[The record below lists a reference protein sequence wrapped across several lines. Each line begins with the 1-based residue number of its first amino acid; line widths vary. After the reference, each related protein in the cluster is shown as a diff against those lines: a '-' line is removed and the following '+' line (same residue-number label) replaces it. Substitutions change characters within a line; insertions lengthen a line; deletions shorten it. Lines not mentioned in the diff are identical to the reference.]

1 MSQNL
6 ALYTCG
12 HIIPDSDSVCSA
24 ISLAYLLNK
33 IGRAATPARQ
43 GELNPETKFIL
54 DKFGFEAPV
63 LKTSFAGD
71 ELFITDYS
79 DIAQAPQD
87 LDKTTVVGIVDH
99 HKLGDITTSA
109 PLECWIRPVGCTNT
123 IVKEMYDYH
132 KVEIP
137 ANIAAIMMCAI
148 LSDTVIFKSPTCTA
162 LDIQVV
168 KELSK
173 ICGIEDFG
181 ALGMEM
187 FKVKSEVEG
196 TPVRDLVMR
205 DYKNFDMHGFKV
217 GVGQLEVVDGSVFD
231 KIKDDLMADIK
242 KVKDEQNLHTVAL
255 LLTDIMKEGSEVLV
269 VSNDTSIFEKAF
281 NCKLEDG
288 KVWLDGCLSRKK
300 QIIPFLEPAFA

>member
-1 MSQNL
+1 M

-231 KIKDDLMADIK
+231 KIKDDLMEDIK
-242 KVKDEQNLHTVAL
+242 KVKDEQNLHTIAL

-269 VSNDTSIFEKAF
+269 VSNNTSIFEKAF
-281 NCKLEDG
+281 NCKLENG

>member
-1 MSQNL
+1 M

-33 IGRAATPARQ
+33 IGRAAIPARQ

-231 KIKDDLMADIK
+231 KIKDDLMEDIK

>member
-1 MSQNL
+1 M

-54 DKFGFEAPV
+54 DKFGFEAPII
-63 LKTSFAGD
+63 KTSFAGD

-79 DIAQAPQD
+79 DLAQAPQD
-87 LDKTTVVGIVDH
+87 MDKTTVVGIVDH
-99 HKLGDITTSA
+99 HKLGDITTST

-137 ANIAAIMMCAI
+137 KNIASIMLCAI

-196 TPVRDLVMR
+196 TPIRELVMR
-205 DYKNFDMHGFKV
+205 DYKNFDMHGSKV

-231 KIKDDLMADIK
+231 KIKDELMEDIK

-255 LLTDIMKEGSEVLV
+255 LLTDIMKEGSEILV
-269 VSNDTSIFEKAF
+269 SSDDTSIFEKAF

>member
-1 MSQNL
+1 M

-54 DKFGFEAPV
+54 DKFGFEAPII
-63 LKTSFAGD
+63 KTSFAGD

-79 DIAQAPQD
+79 DLAQAPQD
-87 LDKTTVVGIVDH
+87 MDKTTVVGIVDH
-99 HKLGDITTSA
+99 HKLGDITTST

-137 ANIAAIMMCAI
+137 KNIASIMLCAI

-168 KELSK
+168 RELAK
-173 ICGIEDFG
+173 IAGIEDFG

-205 DYKNFDMHGFKV
+205 DYKNFDMHGSKV

-231 KIKDDLMADIK
+231 KIKDDLMEDIK

-269 VSNDTSIFEKAF
+269 VSNNTSIFEKAF
-281 NCKLEDG
+281 NCKLENG

>member
-1 MSQNL
+1 M

-54 DKFGFEAPV
+54 DKFGFEAPII
-63 LKTSFAGD
+63 KTSFAGD

-196 TPVRDLVMR
+196 TPIRELVMR

-231 KIKDDLMADIK
+231 KIKDDLMEDIK

>member
-1 MSQNL
+1 M

-54 DKFGFEAPV
+54 DKFGFEAPII
-63 LKTSFAGD
+63 KTSFAGD

-79 DIAQAPQD
+79 DLAQAPQD
-87 LDKTTVVGIVDH
+87 MDKTTVVGIVDH
-99 HKLGDITTSA
+99 LKLGDITTST

-137 ANIAAIMMCAI
+137 KNIASIMLCAI

-168 KELSK
+168 RELAK
-173 ICGIEDFG
+173 IAGIEDFG

-196 TPVRDLVMR
+196 TPIRELVMR
-205 DYKNFDMHGFKV
+205 DYKNFDMHGSKV

-231 KIKDDLMADIK
+231 KIKDELMEDIK

-255 LLTDIMKEGSEVLV
+255 LLTDIMKEGSEILV
-269 VSNDTSIFEKAF
+269 SSDDTSIFEKAF

-300 QIIPFLEPAFA
+300 QIIPFLEPAFL

>member
-1 MSQNL
+1 M

-54 DKFGFEAPV
+54 DKFGFEAPII
-63 LKTSFAGD
+63 KTSFAGD

-79 DIAQAPQD
+79 DLAQAPQD
-87 LDKTTVVGIVDH
+87 MDKTTVVGIVDH
-99 HKLGDITTSA
+99 HKLGDITTST

-137 ANIAAIMMCAI
+137 KNIASIMLCAI

-168 KELSK
+168 RELAK
-173 ICGIEDFG
+173 IAGIEDFG

-196 TPVRDLVMR
+196 TPIRELVMR
-205 DYKNFDMHGFKV
+205 DYKNFDMHGQKV

-231 KIKDDLMADIK
+231 KIKDELMEDIK

-255 LLTDIMKEGSEVLV
+255 LLTDIMKEGSEILV
-269 VSNDTSIFEKAF
+269 SSDDTSIFEKAF

>member
-1 MSQNL
+1 M

-137 ANIAAIMMCAI
+137 KNIASIMLCAI
-148 LSDTVIFKSPTCTA
+148 LSDTVIFKSPTCTT

-168 KELSK
+168 RELAK
-173 ICGIEDFG
+173 IAGIEDFG

-196 TPVRDLVMR
+196 TPIRELVMR

-231 KIKDDLMADIK
+231 KIKDELMADIK

-255 LLTDIMKEGSEVLV
+255 LLTDIMKEGSEILV
-269 VSNDTSIFEKAF
+269 TSDDTSIFEKAF

-288 KVWLDGCLSRKK
+288 KVW
-300 QIIPFLEPAFA
+300 

>member
-1 MSQNL
+1 M

-54 DKFGFEAPV
+54 DKFGFEAPII
-63 LKTSFAGD
+63 KTSFAGD

-79 DIAQAPQD
+79 DLAQAPQD

-137 ANIAAIMMCAI
+137 KNIASIMLCAI

-168 KELSK
+168 RELAK
-173 ICGIEDFG
+173 IAGIEDFG

-196 TPVRDLVMR
+196 TPIRELVMR

-231 KIKDDLMADIK
+231 KIKDELMEDIK

-255 LLTDIMKEGSEVLV
+255 LLTDIMKEGSEILV
-269 VSNDTSIFEKAF
+269 SSDDTSIFEKAF

-300 QIIPFLEPAFA
+300 QIIPFLEPAFL

>member
-1 MSQNL
+1 M

-148 LSDTVIFKSPTCTA
+148 LSDTVIFKSPTCTP

-196 TPVRDLVMR
+196 TPIRDLVMR
-205 DYKNFDMHGFKV
+205 DYKNFDMHGSKV

-231 KIKDDLMADIK
+231 KIKDDLMKDIK

>member
-1 MSQNL
+1 M

-99 HKLGDITTSA
+99 HKLGDITTST

-137 ANIAAIMMCAI
+137 KNIASIMLCAI

-168 KELSK
+168 RELAK
-173 ICGIEDFG
+173 IAGIEDFG

-196 TPVRDLVMR
+196 TPIRELVMR

-231 KIKDDLMADIK
+231 KIKDELMEDIK

-255 LLTDIMKEGSEVLV
+255 LLTDIMKEGSEILV
-269 VSNDTSIFEKAF
+269 SSDDTSIFEKAF

-300 QIIPFLEPAFA
+300 QIIPFLEPSFA

>member
-1 MSQNL
+1 M

-54 DKFGFEAPV
+54 DKFGFEAPII
-63 LKTSFAGD
+63 KTSFAGD

-79 DIAQAPQD
+79 DLAQAPQD
-87 LDKTTVVGIVDH
+87 MDKTTVVGIVDH
-99 HKLGDITTSA
+99 HKLGDITTST

-137 ANIAAIMMCAI
+137 KNIASIMLCAI

-168 KELSK
+168 RELAK
-173 ICGIEDFG
+173 IAGIEDFG

-196 TPVRDLVMR
+196 TPIRELVMR

-231 KIKDDLMADIK
+231 KIKDDLMEDIK

-269 VSNDTSIFEKAF
+269 VSNNTSIFEKAF
-281 NCKLEDG
+281 NCKLENG

>member
-1 MSQNL
+1 M

-148 LSDTVIFKSPTCTA
+148 LSDTVIFKSPTCTP

-231 KIKDDLMADIK
+231 KIKDDLMEDIK
-242 KVKDEQNLHTVAL
+242 KVKDEQNLHTIAL

-281 NCKLEDG
+281 NCKLENG

>member
-1 MSQNL
+1 M

-54 DKFGFEAPV
+54 DKFGFEAPII
-63 LKTSFAGD
+63 KTSFAGD

-79 DIAQAPQD
+79 DLAQAPQD
-87 LDKTTVVGIVDH
+87 MDKTTVVGIVDH
-99 HKLGDITTSA
+99 HKLGDITTST

-137 ANIAAIMMCAI
+137 KNIASIMLCAI

-168 KELSK
+168 RELAK
-173 ICGIEDFG
+173 IAGIEDFG

-196 TPVRDLVMR
+196 TPIRELVMR

-231 KIKDDLMADIK
+231 KIKDDLMEDIK

-255 LLTDIMKEGSEVLV
+255 LLTDIMKEGSEILV
-269 VSNDTSIFEKAF
+269 SSDDTSIFEKAF

-288 KVWLDGCLSRKK
+288 KVWLDGCLS
-300 QIIPFLEPAFA
+300 

>member
-1 MSQNL
+1 M

-205 DYKNFDMHGFKV
+205 DYKNFDMHGSKV

>member
-1 MSQNL
+1 M
-6 ALYTCG
+6 G

-63 LKTSFAGD
+63 LKLHLQVMSF
-71 ELFITDYS
+71 FITDYS

-231 KIKDDLMADIK
+231 KIKDDLMEDIK
-242 KVKDEQNLHTVAL
+242 KLKMNKIFIQLHF

-269 VSNDTSIFEKAF
+269 VSNDTSILKKHLTVNLKMEKF
-281 NCKLEDG
+281 G
-288 KVWLDGCLSRKK
+288 
-300 QIIPFLEPAFA
+300 

>member
-1 MSQNL
+1 M

-137 ANIAAIMMCAI
+137 KNIASIMLCAI

-168 KELSK
+168 RELAK
-173 ICGIEDFG
+173 IAGIEDFG

-187 FKVKSEVEG
+187 FKVKSQVLG
-196 TPVRDLVMR
+196 TPIRELVMR
-205 DYKNFDMHGFKV
+205 DYKNFDMHGSKV

-231 KIKDDLMADIK
+231 KIKDELMEDIK

-255 LLTDIMKEGSEVLV
+255 LLTDIMKEGSEILV
-269 VSNDTSIFEKAF
+269 SSDDTSIFEKAF

-288 KVWLDGCLSRKK
+288 KVWLDGCLSRKR
-300 QIIPFLEPAFA
+300 QIIPFLEPAFL

>member
-1 MSQNL
+1 M

-54 DKFGFEAPV
+54 DKFGFEAPII
-63 LKTSFAGD
+63 KTSFAGD

-79 DIAQAPQD
+79 DLAQAPQD

-99 HKLGDITTSA
+99 HKLGDITTST

-137 ANIAAIMMCAI
+137 KNIASIMLCAI

-168 KELSK
+168 RELAK
-173 ICGIEDFG
+173 IAGIEDFG

-196 TPVRDLVMR
+196 TPIRELVMR
-205 DYKNFDMHGFKV
+205 DYKNFDMHGQKV

-231 KIKDDLMADIK
+231 KIKDELMEDIK

-255 LLTDIMKEGSEVLV
+255 LLTDIMKEGSEILV
-269 VSNDTSIFEKAF
+269 SSDDTSIFEKAF

-300 QIIPFLEPAFA
+300 QIIPFLEPAFL

>member
-1 MSQNL
+1 M

-231 KIKDDLMADIK
+231 KIKDDLLEDIK

>member
-1 MSQNL
+1 M

-137 ANIAAIMMCAI
+137 ADIAAIMMCAI

-205 DYKNFDMHGFKV
+205 DYKNFDMHGSKV

-231 KIKDDLMADIK
+231 KIKDDLMKDIK

>member
-1 MSQNL
+1 M

-99 HKLGDITTSA
+99 HKLGDITTST

-137 ANIAAIMMCAI
+137 KNIASIMLCAI

-196 TPVRDLVMR
+196 TPIRELVMR

-231 KIKDDLMADIK
+231 KIKDELMEDIK

-300 QIIPFLEPAFA
+300 QIIPFLEPAFL

>member
-1 MSQNL
+1 M

-33 IGRAATPARQ
+33 IGREATPARQ

-196 TPVRDLVMR
+196 TPIRELVMR
-205 DYKNFDMHGFKV
+205 DYKNFDMHGSKV

-231 KIKDDLMADIK
+231 KIKDDLMEDIK

>member
-1 MSQNL
+1 M
-6 ALYTCG
+6 
-12 HIIPDSDSVCSA
+12 
-24 ISLAYLLNK
+24 
-33 IGRAATPARQ
+33 
-43 GELNPETKFIL
+43 
-54 DKFGFEAPV
+54 
-63 LKTSFAGD
+63 
-71 ELFITDYS
+71 
-79 DIAQAPQD
+79 
-87 LDKTTVVGIVDH
+87 DKTTVVGIVDH
-99 HKLGDITTSA
+99 HKLGDITTST

-137 ANIAAIMMCAI
+137 KNIASIMLCAI

-196 TPVRDLVMR
+196 TPIRELVMR

-231 KIKDDLMADIK
+231 KIKDELMEDIK

>member
-1 MSQNL
+1 M

-196 TPVRDLVMR
+196 TPIRELVMR

-231 KIKDDLMADIK
+231 KIKDDLMEDIK
-242 KVKDEQNLHTVAL
+242 KVKDEQNLHTIAL

>member
-1 MSQNL
+1 M

-196 TPVRDLVMR
+196 TPIRELVMR
-205 DYKNFDMHGFKV
+205 DYKNFDMHGSKV

-231 KIKDDLMADIK
+231 KIKDDLMEDIK

>member
-1 MSQNL
+1 M

-54 DKFGFEAPV
+54 DKFGFEAPII
-63 LKTSFAGD
+63 KTSFAGD
-71 ELFITDYS
+71 ELFTTDYS
-79 DIAQAPQD
+79 DLAQAPQD
-87 LDKTTVVGIVDH
+87 MDKTTVVGIVDH
-99 HKLGDITTSA
+99 HKLGDITTST

-137 ANIAAIMMCAI
+137 KNIASIMLCAI

-168 KELSK
+168 RELAK
-173 ICGIEDFG
+173 IAGIEDFG

-196 TPVRDLVMR
+196 TPIRELVMR
-205 DYKNFDMHGFKV
+205 DYKNFDMHGYKV

-231 KIKDDLMADIK
+231 KIKDELMEDIK

-255 LLTDIMKEGSEVLV
+255 LLTDIMKEGSEILV
-269 VSNDTSIFEKAF
+269 SSDDTSIFEKAF

-300 QIIPFLEPAFA
+300 QIIPFLEPAFL

>member
-1 MSQNL
+1 M

-137 ANIAAIMMCAI
+137 KNIASIMLCAI

-168 KELSK
+168 RELAK
-173 ICGIEDFG
+173 IAGIEDFG

-196 TPVRDLVMR
+196 TPIRELVMR

-231 KIKDDLMADIK
+231 KIKDELMVDIK

-255 LLTDIMKEGSEVLV
+255 LLTDIMKEGSEILV
-269 VSNDTSIFEKAF
+269 SSDDTSIFEKAF

>member
-1 MSQNL
+1 M

-54 DKFGFEAPV
+54 DKFGFEAPII
-63 LKTSFAGD
+63 KTSFAGD

-79 DIAQAPQD
+79 DLAQAPQD
-87 LDKTTVVGIVDH
+87 MDKTTVVGIVDH

-137 ANIAAIMMCAI
+137 ANIAAIMLCAI

-196 TPVRDLVMR
+196 TPIRELVMR

-231 KIKDDLMADIK
+231 KIKDELMEDIK

-255 LLTDIMKEGSEVLV
+255 LLTDIMKEGSEILV
-269 VSNDTSIFEKAF
+269 SSDDTSIFEKAF

>member
-231 KIKDDLMADIK
+231 KIKDDLMEDIK

>member
-1 MSQNL
+1 M

-33 IGRAATPARQ
+33 IGRAAIPARQ

-137 ANIAAIMMCAI
+137 ADIAAIMMCAI
-148 LSDTVIFKSPTCTA
+148 LSDTVIFKSPTCTP

-205 DYKNFDMHGFKV
+205 DYKNFDMHGNKV

>member
-1 MSQNL
+1 M

-87 LDKTTVVGIVDH
+87 LDKTTIVGIVDH

-148 LSDTVIFKSPTCTA
+148 LSDTVIFKSPTCTP

-205 DYKNFDMHGFKV
+205 DYKNFDMHGSKV

-231 KIKDDLMADIK
+231 KIKDDLMKDIK
-242 KVKDEQNLHTVAL
+242 KVKEEEELHTVAL

>member
-1 MSQNL
+1 M

-54 DKFGFEAPV
+54 DKFGFEAPII
-63 LKTSFAGD
+63 KTSFAGD

-79 DIAQAPQD
+79 DLAQAPQD
-87 LDKTTVVGIVDH
+87 MDKTTVVGIVDH
-99 HKLGDITTSA
+99 HKLGDITTST

-137 ANIAAIMMCAI
+137 KNIASIMLCAI

-168 KELSK
+168 RELAK
-173 ICGIEDFG
+173 IAGIEDFG

-196 TPVRDLVMR
+196 TPIRELVMR
-205 DYKNFDMHGFKV
+205 DYKNFDMHGQKV

-231 KIKDDLMADIK
+231 KIKDELMEDIK

-255 LLTDIMKEGSEVLV
+255 LLTDIMKEGSEILV
-269 VSNDTSIFEKAF
+269 SSDDTSIFEKAF

-300 QIIPFLEPAFA
+300 QIIPFLEPVFA

>member
-1 MSQNL
+1 M

-54 DKFGFEAPV
+54 DKFGFEAPII
-63 LKTSFAGD
+63 KTSFAGD

-79 DIAQAPQD
+79 DLAQAPQD
-87 LDKTTVVGIVDH
+87 MDQTTVVGIVDH
-99 HKLGDITTSA
+99 HKLGDITTST

-137 ANIAAIMMCAI
+137 KNIASIMLCAI

-168 KELSK
+168 RELAK
-173 ICGIEDFG
+173 IAGIEDFG

-196 TPVRDLVMR
+196 TPIRELVMR
-205 DYKNFDMHGFKV
+205 DYKNFDMHGQKV

-231 KIKDDLMADIK
+231 KIKDELMTDIK

-255 LLTDIMKEGSEVLV
+255 LLTDIMKEGSEILV
-269 VSNDTSIFEKAF
+269 TSDDTSIFEKAF
-281 NCKLEDG
+281 NCKLENG

>member
-1 MSQNL
+1 M

-33 IGRAATPARQ
+33 IGRPATPARQ

-54 DKFGFEAPV
+54 DKFGFEAPII
-63 LKTSFAGD
+63 KTSFAGD

-79 DIAQAPQD
+79 DLAQAPQD
-87 LDKTTVVGIVDH
+87 MDKTTVVGIVDH

-137 ANIAAIMMCAI
+137 KNIASIMLCAI
-148 LSDTVIFKSPTCTA
+148 LSDTVIFKSPTSTA
-162 LDIQVV
+162 IDLQVV
-168 KELSK
+168 RELAK
-173 ICGIEDFG
+173 IAGIEDFG

-187 FKVKSEVEG
+187 FKVKSQVLG
-196 TPVRDLVMR
+196 TPIRELVMR

-217 GVGQLEVVDGSVFD
+217 GVGQLEVVDGTVFD
-231 KIKDDLMADIK
+231 TIKDELIADIK
-242 KVKDEQNLHTVAL
+242 RVKDEEKLHTVAL
-255 LLTDIMKEGSEVLV
+255 LLTDIMKEGSEILV
-269 VSNDTSIFEKAF
+269 SSDDASIFEKAF

-288 KVWLDGCLSRKK
+288 KVWLDGCLSRKNRL
-300 QIIPFLEPAFA
+300 FLF

>member
-1 MSQNL
+1 M

-137 ANIAAIMMCAI
+137 KNIASIMLCAI

-196 TPVRDLVMR
+196 TPIRELVMR

-231 KIKDDLMADIK
+231 KIKDELMADIK

-255 LLTDIMKEGSEVLV
+255 LLTDIMKEGSEILV
-269 VSNDTSIFEKAF
+269 SSDDTSIFEKAF

-300 QIIPFLEPAFA
+300 QIIPFLEPAFL